1 MKLKRILLTLF
12 LGIGLIGV
20 SIAGAYDDWTD
31 DVVCM
36 WLDIR
41 PTNAGYKAEVQKRG
55 IGCEGGKVV
64 AGSAKTKATTKSTST
79 TKKTSTTKS
88 KASTANSDITIY
100 EVVFPATVLKKLL
113 DRVISKLD
121 YDFSKHKLA
130 NNAHDFSCS
139 FRIQKVVYEK
149 SELGELEHW
158 NVAQGTI
165 NIQDSNVEFVNS
177 RWQMGGLSTDPSYFR
192 DEVNIKLTEDGH
204 LVGKMAYFPIGVKQG
219 EVPVNPDYVTL
230 TKHKRSTPIFSK
242 QGFISFISG
251 DEDAIFDVALE
262 SGADDIVLND
272 DGSIY
277 VVTSP
282 EYFIPVRDALITN
295 NLTPDN
301 SQIDLKGIGGKSAE
315 LWIDVRD
322 WAGGVMFVR
331 CNYK

>member
-1 MKLKRILLTLF
+1 MKFKRILLTLF
-12 LGIGLIGV
+12 LGIGLIGI

-36 WLDIR
+36 WLDMR
-41 PTNAGYKAEVQKRG
+41 PTNEGYKAEVQKRG

-64 AGSAKTKATTKSTST
+64 AGAAQTNKTTST
-79 TKKTSTTKS
+79 NKKTSTTKS

-100 EVVFPATVLKKLL
+100 EVVFSPSVLQELL
-113 DRVISKLD
+113 DRVISKLE

-130 NNAHDFSCS
+130 NNVNDLRCPFKI
-139 FRIQKVVYEK
+139 RRVVYEN
-149 SELGELEHW
+149 SELGEIENW
-158 NVAQGTI
+158 NMAQGTI
-165 NIQDSNVEFVNS
+165 KIQGSDVGFSEGSFW
-177 RWQMGGLSTDPSYFR
+177 RTGGLSTDPSYLQ

-204 LVGKMAYFPIGVKQG
+204 FVGKMAYFTHGVSQG
-219 EVPVNPDYVTL
+219 EVPREPMYATFS
-230 TKHKRSTPIFSK
+230 KHKRSTPIFSK

-251 DEDAIFDVALE
+251 DEDSIMDVALE
-262 SGADDIVLND
+262 SGADDIFVND

-301 SQIDLKGIGGKSAE
+301 SQIDHKGIGKAAE
-315 LWIDVRD
+315 LWIDLED
-322 WAGGVMFVR
+322 WAGGVMFLR